1 MEYDKWLT
9 LSIVFA
15 IVSVT
20 CCVVGIAFSEPSEEQ
35 GERIMTDVDV
45 TGGITK
51 ATVEY
56 LGKTSTAGNQY
67 RVYVNVLAGET
78 GTVTIPKSVLSNRL
92 SEASGPINGPIKDY
106 LAEAWNYALSGDN
119 LVLTLKTAYTTLG
132 NVATYN
138 AVYQSGIE
146 ESYVTIYD
154 NKIPTYR
161 TVDMVYISVT
171 VVNPSVSL
179 NTGSEWVTGTPYVN
193 TGSEYVKAKKVFVH
207 DGTGWKLSK

>member
-1 MEYDKWLT
+1 MESDKWLS
-9 LSIVFA
+9 LSIIFA
-15 IVSVT
+15 LLSVT
-20 CCVVGIAFSEPSEEQ
+20 FCAVGIVFSEPSEEQ
-35 GERIMTDVDV
+35 GDRIMTDVDV

-56 LGKTSTAGNQY
+56 LGKTSTAGNEY

-92 SEASGPINGPIKDY
+92 SEASGPVDGPIKDY
-106 LAEAWNYALSGDN
+106 LAEAWSYALSGDN

-138 AVYQSGIE
+138 AVYQSGIG
-146 ESYVTIYD
+146 ESYITIYD

-171 VVNPSVSL
+171 VVEPSVSL
-179 NTGSEWVTGTPYVN
+179 NTGSEWVTGTPHVN
-193 TGSEYVKAKKVFVH
+193 TGSEYVKAKKIYVH

>member
-15 IVSVT
+15 LVSVT
-20 CCVVGIAFSEPSEEQ
+20 CCAVGIAFSEPSEEQ

-56 LGKTSTAGNQY
+56 LGKTSTAGNEY
-67 RVYVNVLAGET
+67 RVYVNVLVGDT

-92 SEASGPINGPIKDY
+92 SEASGPVYDPIKDY
-106 LAEAWNYALSGDN
+106 LAEAWSYAISGDN

-132 NVATYN
+132 AVATYN

-146 ESYVTIYD
+146 ESYITIYD

-171 VVNPSVSL
+171 VVDPSVTI
-179 NTGSEWVTGTPYVN
+179 NTGSAWATGTPYVN
-193 TGSEYVKAKKVFVH
+193 TGTEYVKCKKVFVH